1 MRAVCISDEYY
12 QYKTDSGYCGY
23 TGCGCALDN
32 TIIIKQ
38 PINHSYRVV
47 QLVDITNESINQIAD
62 AVVERLRE
70 VDK

>member
-1 MRAVCISDEYY
+1 MRAVCISDKYC
-12 QYKTDSGYCGY
+12 QYKTDSGYCSY
-23 TGCGCALDN
+23 TGCGCVLSN

-38 PINHSYRVV
+38 PSNQSFRVV

-70 VDK
+70 VSE